1 MALLSAIVTIVFGV
15 LVLALPKFLRFVVG
29 GYLIIIGVLQLL
41 GR

>member
-15 LVLALPKFLRFVVG
+15 LVFALPKFLRFVVG